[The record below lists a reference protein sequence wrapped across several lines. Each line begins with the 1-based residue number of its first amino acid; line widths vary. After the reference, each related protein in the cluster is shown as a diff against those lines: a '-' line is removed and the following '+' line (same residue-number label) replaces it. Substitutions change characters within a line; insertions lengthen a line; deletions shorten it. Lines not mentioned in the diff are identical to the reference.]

1 MDTARRPVGLRV
13 ARPVYKIA
21 QEIHRLWSP
30 IGHSAVPF
38 VDAMLLMERVHNNVD
53 GVPGRAVIE
62 GFLHHAQDWRG
73 PDASRIKAE
82 LKGKL

>member
-21 QEIHRLWSP
+21 QEIQRLWSP
-30 IGHSAVPF
+30 VEYSARPF
-38 VDAMLLMERVHNNVD
+38 LNAMLLMERVGDNVD
-53 GVPGRAVIE
+53 DTPGRAVIE
-62 GFLHHAQDWRG
+62 GFLHHAQYWRG
-73 PDASRIKAE
+73 PDAQRIKAE